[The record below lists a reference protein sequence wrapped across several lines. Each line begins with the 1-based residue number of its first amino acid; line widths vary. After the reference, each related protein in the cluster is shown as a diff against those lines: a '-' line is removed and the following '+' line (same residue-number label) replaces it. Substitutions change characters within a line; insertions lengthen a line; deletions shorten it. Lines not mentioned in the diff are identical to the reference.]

1 MTLKISEFTR
11 YPLTRDDARQM
22 LASCSALPDTLDFS
36 EIISVSHCFAD
47 ELMSK
52 FTRSPK
58 VLNACPF
65 VQRIVSAVSS
75 D

>member
-11 YPLTRDDARQM
+11 FPLTRDDARQM
-22 LASCSALPDTLDFS
+22 LAACPSLPDTLDFDG
-36 EIISVSHCFAD
+36 IFSVSHCFAD
-47 ELMSK
+47 ELMSN
-52 FTRSPK
+52 FARSPK

-65 VQRIVSAVSS
+65 VQRIVSAVSL